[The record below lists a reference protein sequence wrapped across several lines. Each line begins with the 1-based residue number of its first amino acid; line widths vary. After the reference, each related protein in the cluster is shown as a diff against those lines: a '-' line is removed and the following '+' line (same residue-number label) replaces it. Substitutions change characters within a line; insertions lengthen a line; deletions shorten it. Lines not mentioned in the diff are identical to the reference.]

1 MTPTL
6 TTHRPWYRR
15 WVENTLDHW
24 RQQRT
29 LQALRELDSRTLA
42 DIGIDASELSS
53 IDSEARGLGAVTR
66 RRIVRELYRA

>member
-15 WVENTLDHW
+15 LVQNTLDHW

-53 IDSEARGLGAVTR
+53 IDSEVRGLGDVTR